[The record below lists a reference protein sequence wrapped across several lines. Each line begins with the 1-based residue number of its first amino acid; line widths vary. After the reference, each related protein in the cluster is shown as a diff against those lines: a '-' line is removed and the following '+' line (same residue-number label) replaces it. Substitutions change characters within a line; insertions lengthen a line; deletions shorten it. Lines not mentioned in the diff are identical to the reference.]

1 MSQKLGW
8 SRVRRIA
15 LLLTVPLVL
24 AACSNDNG
32 QNSLS
37 PKGANAKDIANL
49 INPIWVIAIV
59 IGIAICLA
67 TVFVAIRYRDKDGSR
82 NPKQTHGNSVLEI
95 GWTILPVL
103 LLAAVAVPT
112 VSLIF
117 KLADTPPRDEALQIT
132 VVGKQWWWEFQYR
145 ANQPNFG
152 VDKKVVTSTML
163 HVPVGAKFTMHEVS
177 DNVIHSFWVPELSG
191 KRDVIPGRTNT
202 LTITAS
208 EKPGTYRGACAEYC
222 GLSHANMKF
231 WVKVDSKADYAKW
244 IASQQEGPA
253 QAYEGKVAELTGK
266 KYQCVNCHVFNNTS
280 TPNYGPNLTHLA
292 SREYFAGGMYKTNRA
307 NLTRWIKNAPS
318 MIPMQS
324 QECRLPPPATCVGM
338 PSFVTPISQNGKP
351 LPLMT
356 DADAAVIVDY
366 LLGEK

>member
-15 LLLTVPLVL
+15 LLLAVPLVL

-37 PKGANAKDIANL
+37 PKGANAKDISHL
-49 INPIWVIAIV
+49 INPIWIIAIV

-67 TVFVAIRYRDKDGSR
+67 TLFVAIRYRDKDGSR

-117 KLADTPPRDEALQIT
+117 KLADTPPRDEALQIE
-132 VVGKQWWWEFQYR
+132 VIGKQWWWEFQYK

-208 EKPGTYRGACAEYC
+208 DTPGTYRGACAEYC

-244 IASQQEGPA
+244 IAGQQEGPA

-292 SREYFAGGMYKTNRA
+292 SREYFAGGMYKTDRA

-338 PSFVTPISQNGKP
+338 PSFTTPISQNGKP